1 MEPFGDD
8 TGRAVFARCGE
19 LSMPIG
25 ILAPFGT
32 YAETLEKLA
41 ADFPS
46 TPIIMDHFGGA
57 MNAETTAWSAPS
69 PTPALSLPTPGPLP
83 GRCPQ
88 PLPTAVTRSRCS
100 TISSLQAL

>member
-1 MEPFGDD
+1 
-8 TGRAVFARCGE
+8 
-19 LSMPIG
+19 MPIG

-57 MNAETTAWSAPS
+57 MNAETTAWSAPLARS
-69 PTPALSLPTPGPLP
+69 HYPTPGPLP